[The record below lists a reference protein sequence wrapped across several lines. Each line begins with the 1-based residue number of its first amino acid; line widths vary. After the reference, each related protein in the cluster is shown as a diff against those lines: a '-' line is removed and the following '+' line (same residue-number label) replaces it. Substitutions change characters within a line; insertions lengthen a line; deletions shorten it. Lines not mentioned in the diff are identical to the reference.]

1 MDTPILHVDA
11 IFNDI
16 KDIITKAR
24 QQTYSAINTAMVHTY
39 WNIGRIIV
47 FNEQNG
53 NERAEYG
60 NYLIKELSIK
70 LTAEFGK
77 GFDERNLWYI
87 RSFYLA
93 FPILNALRSELSW
106 THYRRLLR
114 IENSTAREFY
124 LKETIQNRWSTR
136 ELDRQ
141 INSMLYER
149 LVVSPSNEYVSSLVK
164 NNHVMM
170 EPQDIIK
177 DPYILEFLNLK
188 ENKNFL
194 EKDLEDA
201 LISKLQNF
209 MLELGK
215 GFSFV
220 SRQQRITVDYE
231 HFYIDLVFYNFI
243 LKCFVIIDLKVGKLT
258 HQDIGHMDFYVRY
271 FEKEIRREDDS
282 NTIGIILCAEKN
294 EAMVKYTLL
303 NENQNIFASK
313 YKLYIP
319 TEEEFKREIERE
331 ASLFSDTKLSD

>member
-1 MDTPILHVDA
+1 MDTPILQVDA
-11 IFNDI
+11 IYNDI
-16 KDIITKAR
+16 KNVITKAR

-60 NYLIKELSIK
+60 NFLIKMLSMK

-106 THYRRLLR
+106 THYRSLLR
-114 IENSTAREFY
+114 VENATAREFY
-124 LKETIQNRWSTR
+124 LKEAIQNRWSTR

-149 LVVSPSNEYVSSLVK
+149 LVVSPGKESVSSLEK
-164 NNHVMM
+164 NNQVTM

-201 LISKLQNF
+201 LIDKLQNF

-215 GFSFV
+215 GFSFI

-258 HQDIGHMDFYVRY
+258 HQDIGQMDFYVRY
-271 FEKEIRREDDS
+271 FEKEVKREDDNS
-282 NTIGIILCAEKN
+282 TIGIILCAEKN

-303 NENQNIFASK
+303 NESQNVFASK
-313 YKLYIP
+313 YKLYMP

-331 ASLFSDTKLSD
+331 TSFLSDTK